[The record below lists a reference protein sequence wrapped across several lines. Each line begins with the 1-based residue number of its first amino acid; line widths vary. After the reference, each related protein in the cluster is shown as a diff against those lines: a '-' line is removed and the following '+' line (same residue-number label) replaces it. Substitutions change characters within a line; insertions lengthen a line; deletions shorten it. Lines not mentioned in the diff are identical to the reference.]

1 MDQPVQSQ
9 TVFTKIN
16 FKPWKNRLLRTP
28 LQWRSYVAKNSLL
41 QKLQIRYEN
50 DLEKTSRSLQLIR
63 NSMMLLS
70 SKFHVSELS
79 FSKVTAV
86 QSLTVQNSNH
96 HKISLLTIWP
106 LLSTL
111 PEHRLLSQRT
121 PYEDQTALCVP
132 RASFYGVPSSTPWK
146 SSLIHLQLLAI
157 MSMQSWHLSGSD

>member
-1 MDQPVQSQ
+1 MSLKKAFCKSFRFAMKM
-9 TVFTKIN
+9 TLKKI
-16 FKPWKNRLLRTP
+16 
-28 LQWRSYVAKNSLL
+28 
-41 QKLQIRYEN
+41 
-50 DLEKTSRSLQLIR
+50 SRSLQLIR
-63 NSMMLLS
+63 NLMMLLS

-96 HKISLLTIWP
+96 LKISLLTIWSI
-106 LLSTL
+106 LSTL

-132 RASFYGVPSSTPWK
+132 WASFYEVPSSTPWK

-157 MSMQSWHLSGSD
+157 NVNAKLASFWEGLR